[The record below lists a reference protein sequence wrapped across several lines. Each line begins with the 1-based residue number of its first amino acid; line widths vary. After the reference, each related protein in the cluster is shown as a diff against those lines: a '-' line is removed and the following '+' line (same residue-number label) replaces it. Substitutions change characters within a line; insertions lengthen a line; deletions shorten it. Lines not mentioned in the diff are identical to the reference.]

1 MAKKLTNDQIKTFA
15 QYGMNIKEITQQREF
30 PGFDFGVFK
39 GMDDAYLKIRLDY
52 FRYKNNPDYSNEFKA
67 KKKQEALAAID
78 TLKAEYLDKAMKQI
92 DKTYRKPKPKK
103 KGPSAFTLTTN
114 DMVLQ
119 ELQRNRQFAVLQ
131 EQIKVEPAGKLLE
144 LYHQYKDTN
153 EEAVTLIE
161 LELRQRKDIPG
172 GDPAAIEAWTELEVD
187 RNGGEIVAQ
196 HWENKIKSVLN
207 VDANW
212 FPVGL
217 ENGFE
222 GAKYEQIEL

>member
-1 MAKKLTNDQIKTFA
+1 MAKKLTDDQIRTFQ
-15 QYGMNIKEITQQREF
+15 QYGLNVKEIAQQREF
-30 PGFDFGVFK
+30 PGFDFSIFK

-52 FRYKNNPDYSNEFKA
+52 LRYKNNPDYSLEFKA
-67 KKKQEALAAID
+67 KKKQEALHKID
-78 TLKAEYLDKAMKQI
+78 LLKAEYYAAAMSWI
-92 DKTYRKPKPKK
+92 DKTYRKKQKK
-103 KGPSAFTLTTN
+103 QGPSAFTLTTN

-131 EQIKVEPAGKLLE
+131 EQIKVEPPGKLLE
-144 LYHQYKDTN
+144 LYHQHKDDPDI
-153 EEAVTLIE
+153 VTL
-161 LELRQRKDIPG
+161 LELALRERKDVPG

-207 VDANW
+207 IDATW

-222 GAKYEQIEL
+222 AAKYEEIEL